1 MITANQFT
9 TAHSSFW
16 EQCFPALEGYV
27 RLVNSGAYERY
38 FEELSWGVD
47 PSRSALL
54 SELAFCLAKSG
65 EVDSADSQAVATIEA
80 RKRLSQLP
88 GVTLTDDPCSDIEM
102 AAAVELA
109 NRILIIL
116 RTLGRRVG
124 DPIFD
129 PEFPGCGI
137 LRKSHGDILVG
148 DTLVEIKSVERGF
161 RSTDFRQLIT
171 YALQDG
177 SAGSSRIS
185 RVCLAN
191 PRKGILHFAS
201 LDQIVFDTSA
211 CSLIDIFGKFNA
223 AVGSRGISR

>member
-1 MITANQFT
+1 MITASQFT

-38 FEELSWGVD
+38 FEELPWDVESG
-47 PSRSALL
+47 RSSLI
-54 SELAFCLAKSG
+54 SELAFCLARSG
-65 EVDSADSQAVATIEA
+65 EVDSSSAQTNAAIEA

-88 GVTLTDDPCSDIEM
+88 GVSLSDDAISESET

-116 RTLGRRVG
+116 RILRRQG
-124 DPIFD
+124 GGLIFD

-137 LRKSHGDILVG
+137 LRKSYGDILIG
-148 DTLVEIKSVERGF
+148 DTLIEVKSIDRGF
-161 RSTDFRQLIT
+161 RSTDFRQLMT
-171 YALQDG
+171 YVLQDT

-201 LDQIVFDTSA
+201 LDQLVFDTSA
-211 CSLIDIFGKFNA
+211 CSLIDVYGKFNA